1 MASLNGITLTP
12 DTGTGTKSLSISAG
26 AYQGR
31 ENRSTK
37 FTAANSSLGITS
49 SNSLVV
55 TQQGVER
62 FNVQSRNIGSD
73 VTSVTLTGTSNLQ
86 QIRATGDGLWNYL
99 STATINGT
107 QVTKSQLTSGYTVE
121 PNDPGKSD
129 VYNVSFTFT
138 GIPESVSSVTYNGYI
153 NGSQTTKLTVTK
165 TGTGTRDIWFSSTQ
179 SGSKTTDN
187 VTVTLNADGQVTQ
200 GIAYVRT
207 DPSDLSWTITASNN

>member
-1 MASLNGITLTP
+1 MANLNGITLIP
-12 DTGTGTKSLSISAG
+12 DTETGTKTLTISAQE
-26 AYQGR
+26 YLGR
-31 ENRSTK
+31 VNRSAK

-62 FNVQSRNIGSD
+62 FNVQSQNIGSD
-73 VTSVTLTGTSNLQ
+73 VMSVTLTGTSNLQ
-86 QIRATGDGLWNYL
+86 QITATGDGLWTYL

-107 QVTKSQLTSGYTVE
+107 QVTKSQLTSGYTV

-138 GIPESVSSVTYNGYI
+138 GIPESVDSVTYNGYI

-165 TGTGTRDIWFSSTQ
+165 TGTGVRDIWFSSTQ
-179 SGSKTTDN
+179 SGAKTTDN
-187 VTVTLNADGQVTQ
+187 ITVTLNADGQVTQ
-200 GIAYVRT
+200 GSAYTRT
-207 DPSDLSWTITASNN
+207 DPSDLSWTITAGDVQ